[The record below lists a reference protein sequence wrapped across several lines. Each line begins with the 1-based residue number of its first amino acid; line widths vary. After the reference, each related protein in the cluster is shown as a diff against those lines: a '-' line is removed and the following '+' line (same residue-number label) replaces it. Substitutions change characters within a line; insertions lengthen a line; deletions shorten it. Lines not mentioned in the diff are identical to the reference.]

1 MRVGEFAT
9 SLLTLATP
17 LEPLGM
23 PLLDA
28 HGATLAG
35 DIRSGDR
42 IVLAEGAR
50 IRSTQ
55 IGLASTLGLDHLPTR
70 PQPRV
75 VVVALS
81 ESTSMTSAAATN
93 SWLLTTAVKEAGALG
108 YRVLLQADTA
118 SHIKAIIED
127 QLVRADLI
135 LVTGDEGDRAFEQ
148 VLEVLSRIGQMQSV
162 DVRYIRGGRHAF
174 GTVDPERTPVILLP
188 GNPISAYISTEIF
201 VRPMI
206 RQMMGLHEIHRPV
219 IRARLESG
227 VRSTVDYHEFLLG
240 NWIREKNS
248 ESGGARSVDRVQA
261 LADQESMVAL
271 AEANALI
278 ALSPES
284 ESLDAGEEVDLV
296 LLERRYI

>member
-1 MRVGEFAT
+1 MRVGEFA
-9 SLLTLATP
+9 SALLSLATP
-17 LEPLGM
+17 LEPLDM

-28 HGATLAG
+28 HGATLAN
-35 DIRSGDR
+35 DIYSGDR

-81 ESTSMTSAAATN
+81 ENTSMTSAAATN

-135 LVTGDEGDRAFEQ
+135 LVTGDDGDRAFDQ
-148 VLEVLSRIGQMQSV
+148 VLEVLTRIGEMQCV
-162 DVRYIRGGRHAF
+162 DVRYIRGGRHAY

-206 RQMMGLHEIHRPV
+206 RQMMGLNEIHRPV
-219 IRARLESG
+219 IRARLESE
-227 VRSTVDYHEFLLG
+227 VRSIADYHEFLLARRT
-240 NWIREKNS
+240 REKA
-248 ESGGARSVDRVQA
+248 GASDRVDA
-261 LADQESMVAL
+261 LEDQESMVAL
-271 AEANALI
+271 ADANSLI
-278 ALSPES
+278 ALSPDTELLPS
-284 ESLDAGEEVDLV
+284 GSEVDLI

>member
-1 MRVGEFAT
+1 MRVGEFA
-9 SLLTLATP
+9 SALLSLATP
-17 LEPLGM
+17 LEPLDM

-28 HGATLAG
+28 HGATLAS
-35 DIRSGDR
+35 DIRSGDQ

-50 IRSTQ
+50 IRATQ
-55 IGLASTLGLDHLPTR
+55 IGLAATLGLDHLPTR

-81 ESTSMTSAAATN
+81 ESTSITSAAATN

-118 SHIKAIIED
+118 SHIKAIVED

-135 LVTGDEGDRAFEQ
+135 LVTGDEGDRSFDQ
-148 VLEVLSRIGQMQSV
+148 VLEVLARIGQMQSV
-162 DVRYIRGGRHAF
+162 DVRYLRGGRHAF

-188 GNPISAYISTEIF
+188 GNSIAAYISTEIF

-206 RQMMGLHEIHRPV
+206 RQMMGLRDIHRPV
-219 IRARLESG
+219 IRARLAGEVRSVSDYHDFLLATWTRNESG
-227 VRSTVDYHEFLLG
+227 AGSEDLVRVLD
-240 NWIREKNS
+240 
-248 ESGGARSVDRVQA
+248 
-261 LADQESMVAL
+261 DQESMVAL

-278 ALSPES
+278 ALSPDDEVVPQGR
-284 ESLDAGEEVDLV
+284 DVDLI
-296 LLERRYI
+296 LLERRYL

>member
-1 MRVGEFAT
+1 MRVGEFA
-9 SLLTLATP
+9 SALLSLATP
-17 LEPLGM
+17 LEPLDM

-28 HGATLAG
+28 HGATLAS
-35 DIRSGDR
+35 DIQVDDR
-42 IVLAEGAR
+42 IVLPEGIR

-55 IGLASTLGLDHLPTR
+55 IGLAATLGLDHLPTR

-118 SHIKAIIED
+118 SHIRAIIED

-135 LVTGDEGDRAFEQ
+135 LVTGDEAEHSFDQ
-148 VLEVLSRIGQMQSV
+148 VLEVLSRIGKMESV
-162 DVRYIRGGRHAF
+162 DVRYRRGGRHAY
-174 GTVDPERTPVILLP
+174 GTVDPEGTPVILLP
-188 GNPISAYISTEIF
+188 GNPIAAYISTEIF

-206 RQMMGLHEIHRPV
+206 RQMMGLREIHRPV
-219 IRARLESG
+219 IRARLESE
-227 VRSTVDYHEFLLG
+227 VRSISDYHDFLLASWTRSG
-240 NWIREKNS
+240 SGADIR
-248 ESGGARSVDRVQA
+248 DRVSP
-261 LADQESMVAL
+261 LSDQESMIAL

-278 ALSPES
+278 ALSIDDEVVPVES
-284 ESLDAGEEVDLV
+284 EVDLI

>member
-1 MRVGEFAT
+1 MRVGEFA
-9 SLLTLATP
+9 SALLTLATP
-17 LEPLGM
+17 LEPLDM

-28 HGATLAG
+28 HGATLAS
-35 DIRSGDR
+35 DISSGDR

-75 VVVALS
+75 VVVSLS
-81 ESTSMTSAAATN
+81 ENTSMTSAAATN

-118 SHIKAIIED
+118 AHIKAIIED

-135 LVTGDEGDRAFEQ
+135 LVTGDEGDRAFDQ

-188 GNPISAYISTEIF
+188 ANPISAYISTEIF

-206 RQMMGLHEIHRPV
+206 RQMMGLNEIHRPV
-219 IRARLESG
+219 IRARLESELL
-227 VRSTVDYHEFLLG
+227 SIPDYHEFLLA
-240 NWIREKNS
+240 NWNRDEDGLRN
-248 ESGGARSVDRVQA
+248 RVKA
-261 LADQESMVAL
+261 LDDQESMVAL
-271 AEANALI
+271 AEANSLI
-278 ALSPES
+278 ALSPDTER
-284 ESLDAGEEVDLV
+284 LAAGSEVDLI